1 MKLAGTPFTPVPPA
15 RGLVCTW
22 PAWPTHGHIARL
34 PLKTPVFT
42 ELATQPSNKVHSAVA
57 GSAEGHSEGQ
67 FWLHKTPLDV
77 SMPPVLVT
85 ISRAWPLL
93 GVSVLGYHGPLAHT
107 LSLPSH
113 LPCFLLLSLSP
124 PPPSVSCIQSS
135 PFYIWARWLGHV
147 RDMAGTRGHRGGGQG
162 CGREGSRPGG
172 RHRPLSPLLGLSPW
186 PHPDGEKLGEAA
198 VCGLPTPWFR
208 KLAWPGAV
216 SPAAVLRR
224 L

>member
-1 MKLAGTPFTPVPPA
+1 MPPA

-22 PAWPTHGHIARL
+22 TTWPAWPAHGHTARL

-42 ELATQPSNKVHSAVA
+42 ELATQQSPFR
-57 GSAEGHSEGQ
+57 GRRLCRGPWGQ
-67 FWLHKTPLDV
+67 FWLHKTPRDV
-77 SMPPVLVT
+77 SVPPVLVT

-93 GVSVLGYHGPLAHT
+93 GVSVPGYHGPLAHT
-107 LSLPSH
+107 LSLPPH

-162 CGREGSRPGG
+162 GGREGSRPGS
-172 RHRPLSPLLGLSPW
+172 RHRPLSPLLGLSPR

-216 SPAAVLRR
+216 APAAVLRR